1 MLIPALI
8 LHKIISIMKHPLLSL
23 LVLLLFPALLSA
35 QDRDFTQM
43 RKKLIALGELTEPP
57 KVYPAEGIEFQ
68 ASVTPIYYDGIE
80 YQGQPTRV
88 FAWLGVPPNAKQD
101 QSLPGIVLVHGGGG
115 TAFKEWV
122 ELWNEQGFVAIS
134 IAVEGQLDQRIQD
147 SDAKRPPWQRHEWAG
162 PKRTGIFDDTDKPFE
177 EQWMYQA
184 LAQTVLANS
193 LLRSLPQVDADKV
206 GLMGISWGGVI
217 TSGIMGIDDRFAF
230 AIPTYGCGHLFDSD
244 NQWGRALGENQVYKQ
259 VYDPMNWMG
268 RVRMPVQ
275 WLSWP
280 KDSHFPLDSQRACY
294 QATRQPYMV
303 TLIPGMGHS
312 HQAGWRP
319 PDSYAFAKSIVET
332 GKPWATCDR
341 VDIADGHVRTEFTSS
356 KPFNKATLIYTTETG
371 FTGDR
376 EWLSHEAELNQ
387 SADKWTVTTKITKD
401 TVGWFVNVTTEEGL
415 TVSSDYQGE

>member
-1 MLIPALI
+1 MVTLVKCRFPI
-8 LHKIISIMKHPLLSL
+8 L
-23 LVLLLFPALLSA
+23 LVLLLSPALLFA
-35 QDRDFTQM
+35 QDRDIAQM
-43 RKKLIALGELTEPP
+43 RKQLLALGELTEPP
-57 KVYPAEGIEFQ
+57 KVYLAEGYPEDRDVKAIF
-68 ASVTPIYYDGIE
+68 YDGIE

-88 FAWLGVPPNAKQD
+88 FAWLGVPPNAKRD

-122 ELWNEQGFVAIS
+122 ELWNAQGFVAIS
-134 IAVEGQLDQRIQD
+134 IAVEGQLDQRVEGT
-147 SDAKRPPWQRHEWAG
+147 DAKRPPWQRHQWAG
-162 PKRTGIFDDTDKPFE
+162 PKRTGIFDDTDKPLE

-193 LLRSLPQVDADKV
+193 LLRSSPQVDADNV

-259 VYDPMNWMG
+259 VYDPMNWMD
-268 RVRMPVQ
+268 RVKMPVQ

-319 PDSYAFAKSIVET
+319 PDSYAFAKSVVET
-332 GKPWATCDR
+332 GKP
-341 VDIADGHVRTEFTSS
+341 
-356 KPFNKATLIYTTETG
+356 
-371 FTGDR
+371 
-376 EWLSHEAELNQ
+376 
-387 SADKWTVTTKITKD
+387 
-401 TVGWFVNVTTEEGL
+401 
-415 TVSSDYQGE
+415 